1 MKRSLKRLSAA
12 LLACL
17 LAGTTAASAV
27 DYSKVAGSA
36 DMTTVEQVGVE
47 GMEPIA
53 ADSVVEGTYEVTV
66 ESSSSMFKITKAVL
80 TVENGNMTANLT
92 LSGTSYLVLYPGTGA
107 EAAADTEDH
116 YIGYTEDADGAYTYT
131 VPIPALDQPFSCAA
145 FSKNKEQWYDR
156 TLLVR
161 ADSLPE
167 KAVLVELP
175 DYEALEKAARDARIE
190 AMKGEGEGTLP
201 VPPVAELA
209 DGEYTVSIF
218 MEGGSG
224 KASVTS
230 SSIMMVK
237 DGIGTVRLEWSS
249 PHYDYMLVDGVR
261 YEPVNTE
268 GNSVF
273 EVPVAALCEP
283 IPMIADTTAMSTPH
297 EIEYTFTISPVPTD
311 EQDEASA
318 SETNQDNPFSP
329 NDPVMIAAC
338 AGVLVALV
346 LVYRGKGRRP

>member
-12 LLACL
+12 LLASL

-27 DYSKVAGSA
+27 DYSKVADSA

-47 GMEPIA
+47 GMEPIT
-53 ADSVVEGTYEVTV
+53 ADSVVEGTYEVTA

-80 TVENGNMTANLT
+80 TVENGNMTADLT

-131 VPIPALDQPFSCAA
+131 VPIPALDQPFPCAA

-167 KAVLVELP
+167 EAVLVELP
-175 DYEALEKAARDARIE
+175 DYDALEKAARDARID
-190 AMKGEGEGTLP
+190 AMKEESGATEPIPALLDLP
-201 VPPVAELA
+201 
-209 DGEYTVSIF
+209 DGEYTVSVS

-230 SSIMMVK
+230 PSPMTVK
-237 DGIGTVRLEWSS
+237 DGVGTVRLEWSS

-273 EVPVAALCEP
+273 EVPVPALDQP
-283 IPMIADTTAMSTPH
+283 ISMIADTTAMSTPH
-297 EIEYTFTISPVPTD
+297 EIEYSFTFSV
-311 EQDEASA
+311 
-318 SETNQDNPFSP
+318 SEQDNPFSP
-329 NDPVMIAAC
+329 NDPVMFAAC